1 AAVVTHHPGS
11 GEGMTATVTTT
22 ATRSSGGPA
31 PDTGR
36 VHDTSRIEYL
46 DGHLRACHDA
56 ISRGVDLRGY
66 FVWSLMDNCEWAGG
80 YAKRFGIVY
89 VDYRTQQR
97 VAKDSARWYQD
108 VIRRGGLESHGRAEE

>member
-1 AAVVTHHPGS
+1 VNGFTLYRLRAAGAAVVTHHPGS

-22 ATRSSGGPA
+22 ATRSSGAPVGPVT
-31 PDTGR
+31 DMNWQ
-36 VHDTSRIEYL
+36 IEPGAL
-46 DGHLRACHDA
+46 
-56 ISRGVDLRGY
+56 DLRGY
-66 FVWSLMDNCEWAGG
+66 FVWSLMDNCEWADG